1 LSTQL
6 LVHEL
11 SRLYTCDPASDGLG
25 ELKDVSVGFT
35 DGELSYLG
43 PAADAPEA
51 QTIIDGRGLVGTPG
65 LVDPHTHSVW
75 AGSRADEFEQRLAGA
90 KYSDILEAGGGILST
105 VKATRAADEQTLTEL
120 CRARLKGMRARGV
133 TTVEIKGGY
142 GLNVQTEARMLR
154 AARACTDTLR
164 VVTSFLGAHTIPK
177 EHRDNRQAYIDEVM
191 GPQLEAVADISDHID
206 VYCDR
211 GAFTLEESVA
221 ILTAGKRAGLKVRAH
236 AEQVTH
242 TGMAAAAARL
252 GATCVDHLEQL
263 DAEGIQAM
271 TENNTVAVLLPGAQL
286 YLKDPTPP
294 VAALRQAGVPMAV
307 GTDLNPGSS
316 PLHDIWTA
324 ATLSCIAQGLTVE
337 EAILG
342 ITRNAGLALGRP
354 ELGWI
359 GSGSVADL
367 ALFAPPPGE
376 PPTAAS
382 LIQHMGRGGAVAVIA
397 DGIKVHG

>member
-1 LSTQL
+1 
-6 LVHEL
+6 
-11 SRLYTCDPASDGLG
+11 
-25 ELKDVSVGFT
+25 
-35 DGELSYLG
+35 
-43 PAADAPEA
+43 
-51 QTIIDGRGLVGTPG
+51 
-65 LVDPHTHSVW
+65 
-75 AGSRADEFEQRLAGA
+75 
-90 KYSDILEAGGGILST
+90 
-105 VKATRAADEQTLTEL
+105 
-120 CRARLKGMRARGV
+120 
-133 TTVEIKGGY
+133 
-142 GLNVQTEARMLR
+142 MLR
-154 AARACTDTLR
+154 AARACADTLR

-177 EHRDNRQAYIDEVM
+177 EHRNNRQAYIDEVV

-211 GAFTLEESVA
+211 GAFTLEESIA

-271 TENNTVAVLLPGAQL
+271 AENNTVAVLLPGAQL

-324 ATLSCIAQGLTVE
+324 ATLACIAQGLTVE

-342 ITRNAGLALGRP
+342 ITRNAGRALGRP
-354 ELGWI
+354 EVGWI
-359 GSGSVADL
+359 GQGSVADL

-382 LIQHMGRGGAVAVIA
+382 LIQHMGRSGAVAVIA
-397 DGIKVHG
+397 DGVRVHG